1 MKGNVLRIFSCIL
14 VCAVMLSTIA
24 YAAEL
29 PDFTEKCS
37 VTLEFSY
44 DDVPVAGAEF
54 KLYRVGEIQRED
66 GDYVLSLSGAY
77 KKYPVQVNGLDDV
90 QFQKAA
96 DTLAGYVGLNGHKPM
111 KTVTTDAA
119 GVAKL
124 DKLDAGLYLM
134 MGTPLTTE
142 EGLYVVENQ
151 LIILP
156 FAENT
161 AGDWLYDLTITP
173 KAEFEPAGPEPLQI
187 TVVKVWNDKHN
198 GDIQRPVSVTVHL
211 LRNGEKFETVV
222 LSEETSWRHEWTD
235 LDRSYSWSVAED
247 IPADYTVS
255 INLQGTAFIITNT
268 AKEPPPTPPPS
279 PTPPPKIPQTGQLWW
294 PVPVLMLIGMGLLAM
309 GIIWRKEDRD
319 A

>member
-1 MKGNVLRIFSCIL
+1 MKRNMLRVMAGII
-14 VCAVMLSTIA
+14 VCAILLSTIA

-29 PDFTEKCS
+29 PDLKAKCS

-44 DDVPVAGAEF
+44 DDAPVAGAEF
-54 KLYRVGEIQRED
+54 KFYRVGDLAYEK
-66 GDYVLSLSGAY
+66 GKYVLSLSGDY
-77 KKYPVQVNGLDDV
+77 KDYPVQVDGLDDV

-96 DTLAGYVGLNGHKPM
+96 DTLAGYVGLNGHEPM
-111 KTVTTDAA
+111 SVVTTDAE

-124 DKLDAGLYLM
+124 TKLDAGLYLM
-134 MGTPLTTE
+134 MGTPLSTE
-142 EGLYVVENQ
+142 EGIYVVENQ

-161 AGDWLYDLTITP
+161 AGEWTYDLTITP
-173 KAEFEPAGPEPLQI
+173 KAEFEPAGPEPLNI
-187 TVVKVWNDKHN
+187 TVAKVWDDKHN
-198 GDIQRPVSVTVHL
+198 GDIERPVSVTVHL
-211 LRNGEKFETVV
+211 LRNGEKYDTVI
-222 LSEETSWRHEWTD
+222 LSEETSWRHEWVG
-235 LDRSYSWSVAED
+235 LDRSYNWSVAEEV
-247 IPADYTVS
+247 PTDYTVS

-294 PVPVLMLIGMGLLAM
+294 PVPVLMLIGVGLLAM
-309 GIIWRKEDRD
+309 GFIWRKEDED

>member
-1 MKGNVLRIFSCIL
+1 MKRNMLRVMVGII
-14 VCAVMLSTIA
+14 VCAILLSTIA

-29 PDFTEKCS
+29 PDLKAKCS

-54 KLYRVGEIQRED
+54 KFYRVGDLAYEK
-66 GDYVLSLSGAY
+66 GKYVLSLSGDY
-77 KKYPVQVNGLDDV
+77 KDYPVQVDGLDDV

-96 DTLAGYVGLNGHKPM
+96 DTLAGYVGLNGHEPM
-111 KTVTTDAA
+111 SVITTDAE
-119 GVAKL
+119 GIAKL
-124 DKLDAGLYLM
+124 TKLDAGLYLM
-134 MGTPLTTE
+134 MGTPLSTE
-142 EGLYVVENQ
+142 EGIYVVENQ

-161 AGDWLYDLTITP
+161 AGEWTYDLTITP
-173 KAEFEPAGPEPLQI
+173 KAEFEPAGPEPLNI
-187 TVVKVWNDKHN
+187 TVVKVWDDKHN
-198 GDIQRPVSVTVHL
+198 GDIERPVSVTVHL
-211 LRNGEKFETVV
+211 LRNGEKFDTVI

-235 LDRSYSWSVAED
+235 LDRSYNWSVAED
-247 IPADYTVS
+247 VPADYTVS

-268 AKEPPPTPPPS
+268 CKEPPPPPT

-294 PVPVLMLIGMGLLAM
+294 PVPVLLIVGMGLLAM
-309 GIIWRKEDRD
+309 GFIWRKEDED